1 MKIAGLISTKDEVK
15 EVTFIAK
22 MFVVSNRARL
32 LAQQSKN

>member
-22 MFVVSNRARL
+22 MFVVGNRSRL
-32 LAQQSKN
+32 LAKNSQK